1 MRTVAG
7 HKYFF
12 SAEDIAADLSISGDE
27 AAGLVKELH
36 KELKAAGYLVV
47 SGKVPSAWY
56 EQQKSNGF
64 RKQYAGYVPLAER
77 RLLSIRDF
85 SVYAGGIDQR
95 NARRFVKANG
105 FAVSIG
111 AKMFV
116 DRKRFDE
123 WCTEQNRQ
131 GKQ

>member
-47 SGKVPSAWY
+47 C
-56 EQQKSNGF
+56 
-64 RKQYAGYVPLAER
+64 
-77 RLLSIRDF
+77 RLCT
-85 SVYAGGIDQR
+85 AGGKEAFEHQ
-95 NARRFVKANG
+95 G
-105 FAVSIG
+105 F
-111 AKMFV
+111 
-116 DRKRFDE
+116 
-123 WCTEQNRQ
+123 
-131 GKQ
+131 

>member
-47 SGKVPSAWY
+47 SGKVPSVWY

-85 SVYAGGIDQR
+85 CVYAGGIDQR

-105 FAVSIG
+105 FDVSIG

-116 DRKRFDE
+116 DRVRFDE
-123 WCTEQNRQ
+123 WCTGQNRQ
-131 GKQ
+131 GKR